1 MAAPERM
8 RGMPDPLTLTAL
20 SPPGGRL
27 RVGPIGA
34 GDIAGYHLP
43 AWQKTARAQVV
54 AVCDRE
60 LERAHAR
67 AAIFDIPQVFD
78 DAAAML
84 GAVQLDAVDIAT
96 WRDSHVALVRLAA
109 THGRHVLCQKPLA
122 PDLAQ
127 AEALVAEVSGTI
139 RLMVHENR
147 RFAPQFRT
155 IGRWLRKGRLGELRQ
170 AHMIM
175 HRSGYLQ
182 GPDGQRPALERAPRM
197 ASERRLLIA
206 ETLIH
211 QLDVLRW
218 LIGPLRVLSART
230 LHTEPDMPGETLTT
244 IMMETE
250 RGAPVVLSGSFVA
263 PGFGAAVSD
272 RLELIGSRSSII
284 LDGDRLEI
292 RGQITKEQR
301 FDMRQAYQPC
311 FDEAIAHFAG
321 CLLDGRAFE
330 SEAHDNLAT
339 LKLVEDA
346 YAATAAR

>member
-1 MAAPERM
+1 MH
-8 RGMPDPLTLTAL
+8 GMPDPLTLTAL

-27 RVGPIGA
+27 RIGLIGA

-54 AVCDRE
+54 AVCDRA

-67 AAIFDIPQVFD
+67 AAMFYIPQVFD
-78 DAAAML
+78 DSAAML
-84 GAVQLDAVDIAT
+84 GAVELDAVDIAT

-127 AEALVAEVSGTI
+127 AEALVVEVSGSI

-155 IGRWLRKGRLGELRQ
+155 IGRWIREGRLGELRQ

-175 HRSGYLQ
+175 HRSGYLK
-182 GPDGQRPALERAPRM
+182 GPEGQRPALERTPRM
-197 ASERRLLIA
+197 ASERRLLIG

-218 LIGPLRVLSART
+218 LIGPLRVLSARI
-230 LHTEPDMPGETLTT
+230 LHTEPDIPGETLAT

-250 RGAPVVLSGSFVA
+250 REVPVMLSGSFVA

-272 RLELIGSRSSII
+272 RLELIGSRTSII
-284 LDGDRLEI
+284 LDGGRLEI
-292 RGQITKEQR
+292 RGEIAEKQS
-301 FDMRQAYQPC
+301 FDMRQAYQAC
-311 FDEAIAHFAG
+311 FDAAIAHFAD
-321 CLLDGRAFE
+321 CLMDGQAFE
-330 SEAHDNLAT
+330 SDAHDNLAT

-346 YAATAAR
+346 YAAAAAK